1 MRRLLYLGC
10 WFFKARFLGCQNP
23 LQTVLFINDQ
33 CNLAC
38 KHCCIYSRGEPI
50 RKSLEAIAGELEY
63 AYKLGSR
70 FVDFEG
76 GEPFLWQDGER
87 GFNDLVRL
95 AKDIGFYSATV
106 TTNAQMPFPGCEA
119 DSIWVSLDGLGGT
132 VECHV
137 IFEMS

>member
-1 MRRLLYLGC
+1 MLSTAKGLTMRRLLYLGC
-10 WFFKARFLGCQNP
+10 WFFKARFLGCKNP
-23 LQTVLFINDQ
+23 LQTVLVINDE

-76 GEPFLWQDGER
+76 GEPFLWQDGEH

-95 AKDIGFYSATV
+95 AKHIGFYSATV
-106 TTNAQMPFPGCEA
+106 TTNAQIPFPGCEA
-119 DSIWVSLDGLGGT
+119 DSIWVSLDGLG
-132 VECHV
+132 EL
-137 IFEMS
+137 